1 MSFED
6 KLISRRDVV
15 THLGATVAGVAV
27 GAAVPAA
34 NAQTSIGPTAAPF
47 TDPTIKYPTPPYPD

>member
-27 GAAVPAA
+27 VPLFRRQTLKRRSDPQQHHLLIRRP
-34 NAQTSIGPTAAPF
+34 AQWT
-47 TDPTIKYPTPPYPD
+47 